1 MIVKDTSKAQL
12 KDLSF
17 VALFSLI
24 VGSMMGSGV
33 FDVPQNVA
41 HQAGVIAVSLGWVI
55 TAIGVLALSWA
66 FAYITNHRPDI
77 QSGIYG
83 YAKYGFGDYVGFN
96 SAWGY
101 ALNALLANA
110 SYLIYICATLGNFAL
125 FKFLGNG
132 NSVSALIVESALIW
146 LVYYL
151 VRQGIREASIVNILI
166 TIIKVM
172 VLASIILVFL
182 VAFNWTKFRSN
193 LALEVHLGSLF
204 TQVKSTML
212 VTVWDFTGI
221 EAACIFALRA
231 KSMRDVVKATML
243 AAVAVCLITSLISIL
258 PFGILSAGEIRQLAT
273 PSSAGILAHLY
284 GEASGNW
291 IRAAVVVSVLGAL
304 LAWTMLASNMFYLAA
319 EDQTMPKLF
328 TQLNAKNVP
337 INALK
342 ISSIAAQLFIILAF
356 FTNAVYLAMIQL
368 ATSLILLPYLLS
380 ALFALKLIITEGKID
395 RLSFLK
401 GILAVIYGI
410 WLVYSGGMKF
420 LALSSFLY
428 LLGSI
433 FYFIAR
439 KEQAKTMFANK
450 FELGLFILLIV
461 ITLMAGADW
470 LLALSHGQAW
480 SLLAT

>member
-1 MIVKDTSKAQL
+1 MDLKKSSDQKANI

-41 HQAGVIAVSLGWVI
+41 HKAGVVAISIGWII

-66 FAYITNHRPDI
+66 FAYITNKRPDI

-110 SYLIYICATLGNFAL
+110 SYLIYICATLGNFAF
-125 FKFLGNG
+125 FKFFGNG
-132 NSVSALIVESALIW
+132 NTISALIAESLMIW
-146 LVYYL
+146 GVYLL
-151 VRQGIREASIVNILI
+151 VRNGIREASIVNIIL
-166 TIIKVM
+166 TVIKVL
-172 VLASIILVFL
+172 VLASIIIVFVL
-182 VAFNWTKFRSN
+182 AFNWAKFKSN
-193 LALEVHLGSLF
+193 IHVEVELGNWF

-231 KSMRDVVKATML
+231 KRMKDVIKATML

-258 PFGILSAGEIRQLAT
+258 PFGILSAQEIRELST
-273 PSSAGILAHLY
+273 PSTAGILAHIY
-284 GEASGNW
+284 GENSGNL
-291 IRAAVVVSVLGAL
+291 IRAAVVISVLGAL
-304 LAWTMLASNMFYLAA
+304 LAWTLLASNMFYLAA
-319 EDQTMPKLF
+319 EDKTMPKSF
-328 TQLNAKNVP
+328 MKVNAKKVP
-337 INALK
+337 INALI
-342 ISSIAAQLFIILAF
+342 ISSIAAQIFIILAF

-368 ATSLILLPYLLS
+368 ATSLVLLPYLLS
-380 ALFALKLIITEGKID
+380 ALFALKLIVAEGKID
-395 RLSFLK
+395 RLSLLK
-401 GILAVIYGI
+401 GVLAVLYGI

-420 LALSSFLY
+420 LAISSLLY
-428 LLGSI
+428 LIGSI

-439 KEQAKTMFANK
+439 KEQSKPLFDNK
-450 FELGLFILLIV
+450 FEIGLFCVLIIV
-461 ITLMAGADW
+461 TIASFADW
-470 LLALSHGQAW
+470 SQAFLTGQV
-480 SLLAT
+480 